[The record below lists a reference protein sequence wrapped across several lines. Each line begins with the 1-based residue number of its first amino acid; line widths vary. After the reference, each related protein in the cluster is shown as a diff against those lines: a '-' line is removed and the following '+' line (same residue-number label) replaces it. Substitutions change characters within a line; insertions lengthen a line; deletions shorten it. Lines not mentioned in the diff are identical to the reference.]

1 MIKKRKKLKYLRMK
15 RKMLRIPHPPPFP
28 QVEKE
33 LFEVYNKWNNII
45 HFALLLLSPWGE
57 AG

>member
-1 MIKKRKKLKYLRMK
+1 MK
-15 RKMLRIPHPPPFP
+15 RKMLRIPHPPPSP

-45 HFALLLLSPWGE
+45 HFAVLLLSPWERLGE
-57 AG
+57 TYLITKGKRS

>member
-1 MIKKRKKLKYLRMK
+1 MK
-15 RKMLRIPHPPPFP
+15 RKMLRIPHPPPSP

-45 HFALLLLSPWGE
+45 HFAVLLLSPGE
-57 AG
+57 RMGEGYLITKGKRS